1 MVPCWQ
7 GPTLQSTELEAPL
20 TKRQRKHRRNR
31 DSKIAK
37 KFVSLNAEIS
47 NLKSQIG
54 ALEDKIAKAS
64 KSTNAGFKR
73 KKIRSMKRQA
83 DMINEKLRESEKKL
97 KLAEPRVPKDPISRS
112 QSGGFVP
119 APLKLHPLNRNKCIE
134 AKIAEINKKIRR
146 AKKNKI
152 RSALIAKRDK
162 LREEL
167 DFESNWGP
175 SYHMDKI

>member
-1 MVPCWQ
+1 M
-7 GPTLQSTELEAPL
+7 ELEAPL
-20 TKRQRKHRRNR
+20 RKRQRKHRRNR

-83 DMINEKLRESEKKL
+83 DMINEKLRE
-97 KLAEPRVPKDPISRS
+97 
-112 QSGGFVP
+112 F
-119 APLKLHPLNRNKCIE
+119 
-134 AKIAEINKKIRR
+134 
-146 AKKNKI
+146 
-152 RSALIAKRDK
+152 
-162 LREEL
+162 
-167 DFESNWGP
+167 
-175 SYHMDKI
+175 